1 MKVNVIPKVRGQF
14 LNGVGILPVYSKEM
28 TDSEIRRL
36 LNFRDVSVY
45 DSTTGGRITKNTML
59 TKARLEKENATK
71 NAIPVIEKP
80 VETKVV
86 EQPKPVVA
94 EVAVPE
100 TVEEPV
106 VESVVEQEPEQV
118 NEIIDTVDGVD
129 EVALVSVTEETND
142 DVVDIPETE
151 NEETDTTPVETAED
165 KPYYKKRNKKHRNN
179 N

>member
-59 TKARLEKENATK
+59 TRARLEKENATK
-71 NAIPVIEKP
+71 NATPVIEKP
-80 VETKVV
+80 VETKPV
-86 EQPKPVVA
+86 EQPKPVIA
-94 EVAVPE
+94 EVTVPE
-100 TVEEPV
+100 TVEEP
-106 VESVVEQEPEQV
+106 VVEQEPEQV

-129 EVALVSVTEETND
+129 EVALVSATEETND
-142 DVVDIPETE
+142 EVVDIPETE
-151 NEETDTTPVETAED
+151 NETDTTPVETSED